1 MVLRFFP
8 TFSEEI
14 HNIYDAM
21 KLRGIAL
28 SWKNVF
34 TRPMLILEAIA
45 IPIVMRSASIAEE
58 LSASAVTR
66 GIDNPAQRTSF
77 IQLKVHAKDWM
88 VIPLTNSVT
97 YVKMYINLLVKR

>member
-34 TRPMLILEAIA
+34 TRPVLILEAIA

-58 LSASAVTR
+58 LSAS
-66 GIDNPAQRTSF
+66 GIKPNTIRLSIGLENINDILRDLAQA
-77 IQLKVHAKDWM
+77 LA
-88 VIPLTNSVT
+88 
-97 YVKMYINLLVKR
+97 